1 MCDKPTPHS
10 LLSLLARADAGG
22 SGSPGDSPFLAS
34 AASAVTGAKIGA
46 VTGAVTGGGVFM
58 QEGDTVPAAVAGLPL
73 AQALARGDALASSSS
88 SSSSSEEMPVPR
100 GSRRRRLWELP
111 AQALCPVIG
120 VCLPMPVLR
129 RKLGK
134 MLGGEALANDYE
146 MHCGAINECARRGPI
161 SEMLQKELDQRFS
174 IALRQS
180 AQHKTAESLTRWW
193 NAAQQGNDVGGA
205 LWGALTHARCD
216 AALQEQV
223 LRDIHMLQHQVGAA
237 NRADLQ
243 RLDELQDEHA
253 ILTRELAQ
261 AQARSTRLL
270 AERARELEL
279 SQAECLRLRGELLA
293 RDTLAAGLREELQQL
308 EESIPGLR
316 HRHEQAKHLQTQQDR
331 IHQLERALLT
341 SRQQAE
347 REQRRADELQQAL
360 AQSERQLEQQQTQTA
375 QQSESQPNAES
386 LPSLDERSV
395 LCVGGRPAVVPIYR
409 QLIERTGGRFL
420 HHDGGEE
427 DAVSKLDASLAA
439 ADLVIC
445 QTGCISHD
453 AYWRVKDH
461 CKRHNKKCVYI
472 ESPSASGMRR
482 ALGSLSGADGED
494 IETPQAA
501 RES

>member
-1 MCDKPTPHS
+1 MCDKPIPTS
-10 LLSLLARADAGG
+10 LLSLLARPDAGA
-22 SGSPGDSPFLAS
+22 SDPLGDSPVLAS
-34 AASAVTGAKIGA
+34 TA
-46 VTGAVTGGGVFM
+46 GAVTGGGVFM
-58 QEGDTVPAAVAGLPL
+58 QEGDAVPAAVAGLPL
-73 AQALARGDALASSSS
+73 AQALARGEASPLSSASSSS
-88 SSSSSEEMPVPR
+88 SSDDTPVPR

-134 MLGGEALANDYE
+134 LLGGQALTNDYE
-146 MHCGAINECARRGPI
+146 MHCGAINECARRGPV

-253 ILTRELAQ
+253 ILTRELAH
-261 AQARSTRLL
+261 AQSRSTRLL
-270 AERARELEL
+270 AERARELDL

-293 RDTLAAGLREELQQL
+293 RDTLAAGLRDELQQL

-316 HRHEQAKHLQTQQDR
+316 HRHEQAKQLQTQQDR
-331 IHQLERALLT
+331 IHQLERALLI

-360 AQSERQLEQQQTQTA
+360 AMSERQRDQQQTQA
-375 QQSESQPNAES
+375 SLQADSQPGTEGA

-482 ALGSLSGADGED
+482 ALGSLSGGDGEVD
-494 IETPQAA
+494 MVGSAPLPA

>member
-1 MCDKPTPHS
+1 MCDKPIS
-10 LLSLLARADAGG
+10 SSILNLLARADAGASGAIETMSATG
-22 SGSPGDSPFLAS
+22 STGDAPLLGAT
-34 AASAVTGAKIGA
+34 AGTVTGA
-46 VTGAVTGGGVFM
+46 GVFL
-58 QEGDTVPAAVAGLPL
+58 QEGDAVPAAVAGLPL
-73 AQALARGDALASSSS
+73 AQALARGDATPSASDDT
-88 SSSSSEEMPVPR
+88 PVPR

-134 MLGGEALANDYE
+134 LLGGEALSNDYE
-146 MHCGAINECARRGPI
+146 MHCGAINECARRGAV
-161 SEMLQKELDQRFS
+161 SEMLQKELDQRYA

-180 AQHKTAESLTRWW
+180 SQHKTAESLTRWW

-261 AQARSTRLL
+261 AQSRSTRLL
-270 AERARELEL
+270 AERARELDL
-279 SQAECLRLRGELLA
+279 SQAECLRLRGELMA
-293 RDTLAAGLREELQQL
+293 RDTLAAGLRDELQQL

-316 HRHEQAKHLQTQQDR
+316 HRHEQAKQLQSQQDR

-341 SRQQAE
+341 ARQQAE

-360 AQSERQLEQQQTQTA
+360 AQSERQLEI
-375 QQSESQPNAES
+375 QQSQFAQGAESQQGAEAT

-427 DAVSKLDASLAA
+427 DAVGKLDASLAA

-461 CKRHNKKCVYI
+461 CKRHNKQCVFVDK
-472 ESPSASGMRR
+472 PSASSLRR
-482 ALGSLSGADGED
+482 ALGSLDGGEVDAVGGA
-494 IETPQAA
+494 PWSA
-501 RES
+501 REA

>member
-1 MCDKPTPHS
+1 MCDKPSPLS
-10 LLSLLARADAGG
+10 LTDLLARAGSERPAGA
-22 SGSPGDSPFLAS
+22 DSVFAS
-34 AASAVTGAKIGA
+34 AANALTGPAMPALG
-46 VTGAVTGGGVFM
+46 
-58 QEGDTVPAAVAGLPL
+58 EGQVVPAALAGLPL
-73 AQALARGDALASSSS
+73 GQALAREPAAPATGAASD
-88 SSSSSEEMPVPR
+88 EPPVHR

-111 AQALCPVIG
+111 SQSLCPVIG

-134 MLGGEALANDYE
+134 ALGGQALANDYE
-146 MHCGAINECARRGPI
+146 LHCGAINECARRGPI
-161 SEMLQKELDQRFS
+161 SELLQKELDQRY
-174 IALRQS
+174 AMAMRQS
-180 AQHKTAESLTRWW
+180 SQHKTAEALTRWW
-193 NAAQQGNDVGGA
+193 NAALQGNDVAGA

-223 LRDIHMLQHQVGAA
+223 LRDIHMLQHQVGSA

-243 RLDELQDEHA
+243 RMDELEDENA
-253 ILTRELAQ
+253 VLGRELAQ
-261 AQARSTRLL
+261 AQSRSTRLL
-270 AERARELEL
+270 AERARELDL

-293 RDTLAAGLREELQQL
+293 RDTLAAGLRDELQQL

-316 HRHEQAKHLQTQQDR
+316 HRHEQARQLQAQQER
-331 IHQLERALLT
+331 IHQLERALLA
-341 SRQQAE
+341 SRQQEE
-347 REQRRADELQQAL
+347 REQRRADDLQAAL
-360 AQSERQLEQQQTQTA
+360 AQMEQQQARLA
-375 QQSESQPNAES
+375 QQLVSAPAAEAS

-427 DAVSKLDASLAA
+427 DAVAKLDASLAA

-461 CKRHNKKCVYI
+461 CKRHNKRCVYV
-472 ESPSASGMRR
+472 ESPSASSLRR
-482 ALGSLSGADGED
+482 ALGSLDSLDADAD
-494 IETPQAA
+494 AVAPVS
-501 RES
+501 REG

>member
-1 MCDKPTPHS
+1 MCDKPSS
-10 LLSLLARADAGG
+10 LSMLNLLARPEALPAG
-22 SGSPGDSPFLAS
+22 P
-34 AASAVTGAKIGA
+34 VTGA
-46 VTGAVTGGGVFM
+46 GVFM
-58 QEGDTVPAAVAGLPL
+58 QEGDAVPAAVAGLPL
-73 AQALARGDALASSSS
+73 AQALARGDAPRSASPSASADDT
-88 SSSSSEEMPVPR
+88 PVSR

-111 AQALCPVIG
+111 SQALCPVIG

-134 MLGGEALANDYE
+134 VLGGQALANDYE
-146 MHCGAINECARRGPI
+146 LHCGAINECARRGPV
-161 SEMLQKELDQRFS
+161 SELLQKELDQRFA
-174 IALRQS
+174 IALKQS
-180 AQHKTAESLTRWW
+180 SQHKTAEALTRWW

-243 RLDELQDEHA
+243 RMEALEDENA
-253 ILTRELAQ
+253 VLTRELAQ
-261 AQARSTRLL
+261 AQSRSTRLL
-270 AERARELEL
+270 AERAQALEA
-279 SQAECLRLRGELLA
+279 SQAECLRLRGELMA
-293 RDTLAAGLREELQQL
+293 RDTLTAGLRDEMQQL
-308 EESIPGLR
+308 EASIPGLR
-316 HRHEQAKHLQTQQDR
+316 HRHEQAKQLQSQQDR

-341 SRQQAE
+341 ARQQAE
-347 REQRRADELQQAL
+347 REQRRAEELQQTL
-360 AQSERQLEQQQTQTA
+360 SQMERQLEA
-375 QQSESQPNAES
+375 QAES
-386 LPSLDERSV
+386 ARPGEAAAMPEAALPSLDERSV

-427 DAVSKLDASLAA
+427 DAVAKLDASLAA

-472 ESPSASGMRR
+472 ESPSASGLRR
-482 ALGSLSGADGED
+482 ALGSLGSAESAEAVPQPSGQQG
-494 IETPQAA
+494 
-501 RES
+501 

>member
-1 MCDKPTPHS
+1 MCDKPSSTS
-10 LLSLLARADAGG
+10 LLSLLARHEASPATDGIGG
-22 SGSPGDSPFLAS
+22 PI
-34 AASAVTGAKIGA
+34 TGA
-46 VTGAVTGGGVFM
+46 GVFM
-58 QEGDTVPAAVAGLPL
+58 QEGDAVPASVAGLPL
-73 AQALARGDALASSSS
+73 AQALARGDGASGVSGLSSAPGAS
-88 SSSSSEEMPVPR
+88 DETPVPR

-111 AQALCPVIG
+111 SQALCPVIG

-134 MLGGEALANDYE
+134 VLGGQTLSNDYE
-146 MHCGAINECARRGPI
+146 MHCGAINECARRGAV
-161 SEMLQKELDQRFS
+161 SELLQKELDQRFA

-180 AQHKTAESLTRWW
+180 SQHKTAEALTRWW
-193 NAAQQGNDVGGA
+193 TAAQQGNDVGGA

-216 AALQEQV
+216 AALQEQI

-243 RLDELQDEHA
+243 RLDELQDENA
-253 ILTRELAQ
+253 VLGRELAQ
-261 AQARSTRLL
+261 AQSRSTRLL

-279 SQAECLRLRGELLA
+279 SQAECLRLRGELMA
-293 RDTLAAGLREELQQL
+293 RDTLTAGLREELQQL
-308 EESIPGLR
+308 EESVPGLR
-316 HRHEQAKHLQTQQDR
+316 HRHEQARHLQTQQER
-331 IHQLERALLT
+331 IHQLERALL
-341 SRQQAE
+341 SARQQAE
-347 REQRRADELQQAL
+347 REQRRAEDLQQAL
-360 AQSERQLEQQQTQTA
+360 SQAERQLDQQQALIA
-375 QQSESQPNAES
+375 QGAEAAS
-386 LPSLDERSV
+386 GAETMPSLDERSV

-461 CKRHNKKCVYI
+461 CKRHNKQCVFVDK
-472 ESPSASGMRR
+472 PSASGLRR
-482 ALGSLSGADGED
+482 ALGGLGEASPRVPSHTASNTD
-494 IETPQAA
+494 
-501 RES
+501 S

>member
-1 MCDKPTPHS
+1 MCDKPTSLS
-10 LLSLLARADAGG
+10 LLSLLARADTGPAGV
-22 SGSPGDSPFLAS
+22 PGDAPVLIPTQGP
-34 AASAVTGAKIGA
+34 VTGA
-46 VTGAVTGGGVFM
+46 GVFL
-58 QEGDTVPAAVAGLPL
+58 QEGEAVPAAVAGLPL
-73 AQALARGDALASSSS
+73 AQALARGAAPASTAAPNA
-88 SSSSSEEMPVPR
+88 EDTPVPR

-111 AQALCPVIG
+111 SQALCPVIG

-134 MLGGEALANDYE
+134 LLGGQALSNDYE
-146 MHCGAINECARRGPI
+146 MHCGAINECARRGPV
-161 SEMLQKELDQRFS
+161 SEMLQKELDQRFA

-180 AQHKTAESLTRWW
+180 SQHKTAEALTRWW
-193 NAAQQGNDVGGA
+193 HAAQQGNDVGGA

-216 AALQEQV
+216 AALQEQI

-253 ILTRELAQ
+253 VLTRELAQ
-261 AQARSTRLL
+261 AQSRSTRLL
-270 AERARELEL
+270 AERARELEA
-279 SQAECLRLRGELLA
+279 SQAECLRLRGELMA
-293 RDTLAAGLREELQQL
+293 RDTLAAGLRDELQQL

-316 HRHEQAKHLQTQQDR
+316 HRHEQAKHLQTQQER

-341 SRQQAE
+341 ARQQAE

-360 AQSERQLEQQQTQTA
+360 ALAERQFQQPIQEAHDVTT
-375 QQSESQPNAES
+375 ST

-461 CKRHNKKCVYI
+461 CKRHNKQCVFVDK
-472 ESPSASGMRR
+472 PSASGLRR
-482 ALGSLSGADGED
+482 ALGSLGQTDHAEATVVQSGHQD
-494 IETPQAA
+494 
-501 RES
+501 